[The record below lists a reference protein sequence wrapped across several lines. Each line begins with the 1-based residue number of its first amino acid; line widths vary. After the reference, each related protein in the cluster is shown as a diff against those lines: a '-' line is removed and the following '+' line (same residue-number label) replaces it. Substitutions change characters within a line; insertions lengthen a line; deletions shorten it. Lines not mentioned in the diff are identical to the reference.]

1 MGLLLIHVA
10 SSCCAAH
17 LQLLQYEISLLQD
30 LPSTMHLYDAVQQHH
45 PILLLVEQS
54 LKLSLCPGSLAL
66 MIICSSP
73 PHWNLEAI
81 VLGCCLGC
89 LAKILL
95 SCLSILAQKTVP
107 GKEQLSHSNHHMSSH
122 SCETFEVKEDFAH
135 NRNHL
140 QNCKNAK
147 NAKCNWA
154 VKKTT
159 HLPNQ
164 KEPTIH
170 NLRVSNYGICNLW
183 NLAKQKCKKGIHLNH
198 YA

>member
-1 MGLLLIHVA
+1 
-10 SSCCAAH
+10 
-17 LQLLQYEISLLQD
+17 
-30 LPSTMHLYDAVQQHH
+30 
-45 PILLLVEQS
+45 
-54 LKLSLCPGSLAL
+54 
-66 MIICSSP
+66 
-73 PHWNLEAI
+73 
-81 VLGCCLGC
+81 
-89 LAKILL
+89 
-95 SCLSILAQKTVP
+95 
-107 GKEQLSHSNHHMSSH
+107 MSSH

-140 QNCKNAK
+140 QNCK